1 VAWQRFDH
9 DEIIEQYL
17 DTYRGPQEASLLSR
31 ADARTEAFN
40 RPWTKRKSKMTDLDR
55 RNVLQ
60 MAGAALLAGLAGCGA
75 GIFGDGTIP
84 NSGEDFKRIND
95 GHRPDGLD
103 SQNDEDIE
111 MAQGL
116 SADITA
122 RE

>member
-1 VAWQRFDH
+1 MAWQRFDH

-17 DTYRGPQEASLLSR
+17 DTCRGPQEASLLSR

-84 NSGEDFKRIND
+84 NSGEERKRNESKEVQDD
-95 GHRPDGLD
+95 GGAPNFAEETLEEVEN
-103 SQNDEDIE
+103 SSSE
-111 MAQGL
+111 
-116 SADITA
+116 
-122 RE
+122 